1 MFFLDSLVGHWPMSG
16 DARDVSGNGLHAE
29 VQGDVTF
36 LRDADGGDAVSFGR
50 GARIQVPAGARRG
63 HVLTHVTVAV
73 WVRAESDVCDF
84 VGSIVSCFDPGTR
97 TGFELAVQHGVST
110 GSQHNTAN
118 LEFGVDWGSRPQWE
132 DHGRLGDSV
141 AAWVLSVHD
150 GQLYAGTLGA
160 DDRGHVF
167 AFDGE
172 AWHDLGPVGEANSV
186 SALAPYRGQL
196 HAGTTRY
203 RAGGSGLVEST
214 NEHPGGSIHRLD
226 PSSGWVDAG
235 QLDDVDSI
243 SGFAV
248 HRGALYASASYQRGV
263 FRHTD
268 GATWN
273 WCGDPGRR
281 LLALGVFDGHLF
293 GAGNDHV
300 NVDEAIR
307 LTRLGEVVPAESPDG
322 GGGVFQFTPPDRW
335 DSWGMLPDTTQ
346 VYSLAVSDDALH
358 ASTWPNG
365 LVYRHEHDETWS
377 LLGRLGAET
386 EVMGLITYNG
396 VLYGGTLPHAQLF
409 RYVRQGAWEHVGTL
423 DVTPNALYRRA
434 AGLAVF
440 NGKLFCGTLPSGRV
454 HAMRTGNV
462 VTHDRALTAGWHHVV
477 ATRQPGEIALYVDGS
492 CVARSRSQDE
502 PVDVLPD
509 LPLTIGNG
517 TRTRFGGLL
526 RDFRLFGAVATPDDV
541 RTLFQDPYARDT
553 VSGPVGSVSRRQQR

>member
-1 MFFLDSLVGHWPMSG
+1 MVFLDSLVGHWPMSG
-16 DARDVSGNGLHAE
+16 DARDVSGNGLHGE
-29 VQGDVTF
+29 VQGRVDF
-36 LRDADGGDAVSFGR
+36 LLDADGNDAASFGR
-50 GARIQVPAGARRG
+50 SARIEVAAEARRG
-63 HVLTHVTVAV
+63 HALTNLSVAA
-73 WVRAESDVCDF
+73 WIRAESDGCDF
-84 VGSIVSCFDPGTR
+84 MGSIVSCFEPATR
-97 TGFELAVQHGVST
+97 KGIELAVQHGVST

-118 LEFGVDWGSRPQWE
+118 LEFGVDWGSQPQWE
-132 DHGRLGDSV
+132 DHGRLGKSV

-167 AFDGE
+167 AFDGTE
-172 AWHDLGPVGEANSV
+172 WHDLGPVGQANSV

-203 RAGGSGLVEST
+203 RAGGSGLAEST

-248 HRGALYASASYQRGV
+248 HGGALYASATYQRGV

-273 WCGDPGRR
+273 SCGDPGRR
-281 LLALGVFDGHLF
+281 LLALGVFDGHVF
-293 GAGNDHV
+293 GAGNDHI
-300 NVDEAIR
+300 NVEEAIR
-307 LTRLGEVVPAESPDG
+307 LTRLGEVVPAESPEG
-322 GGGVFQFTPPDRW
+322 GGGVFEFTPPDRW
-335 DSWGMLPDTTQ
+335 VSWGMLPDTTQ
-346 VYSLAVSDDALH
+346 VYSLAVSRDALH

-409 RYVRQGAWEHVGTL
+409 RYVRKDVWEHVGTL
-423 DVTPNALYRRA
+423 DVTPNASYRRA

-440 NGKLFCGTLPSGRV
+440 DGKLFCGTLPSGRV

-477 ATRQPGEIALYVDGS
+477 ATRQPGEVALYVDGS
-492 CVARSRSQDE
+492 CVARSRSQGE

-517 TRTRFGGLL
+517 TRARFGGLL
-526 RDFRLFGAVATPDDV
+526 RDVRLFGAVATPDDV
-541 RTLFQDPYARDT
+541 SALFRDRYAMDN
-553 VSGPVGSVSRRQQR
+553 VSGSAGSVPRRHQR